1 MKVKRLLANTAL
13 LFTVIACHSSSSAA
27 IQPTPVIPSLEVAMS
42 ARYEN
47 VEMRYIT
54 GEAYL
59 EELPEHYPELAQAI
73 EKGWVQGIYFHPI
86 DPEEIRQIAE
96 NFVRQYKTSEEAD
109 YEREVRKRIKVIQNI
124 PEGNRLLTLFD
135 SESQGKGHST
145 PIIVRDSFFTTR
157 YINNEHDARNRIL
170 HEVKHAENYNQGD
183 TRFLRVVGFGKQLIE
198 MEGLDVEMRNI
209 INSSELYS
217 DIYIDSI
224 FDQFVETR
232 TQICPD
238 EIEDIEIVR
247 ELNSKTGIYLEQRN
261 ETILLRDRV
270 TNGEMERPQKTYKIE
285 CNIQ

>member
-1 MKVKRLLANTAL
+1 
-13 LFTVIACHSSSSAA
+13 
-27 IQPTPVIPSLEVAMS
+27 
-42 ARYEN
+42 
-47 VEMRYIT
+47 
-54 GEAYL
+54 
-59 EELPEHYPELAQAI
+59 
-73 EKGWVQGIYFHPI
+73 
-86 DPEEIRQIAE
+86 
-96 NFVRQYKTSEEAD
+96 
-109 YEREVRKRIKVIQNI
+109 
-124 PEGNRLLTLFD
+124 
-135 SESQGKGHST
+135 